1 MKRTITV
8 VVYEPFGVQSPT
20 GLMGYKGMVTVTS
33 TVLGEDQVSIQ
44 VAMMPLST

>member
-33 TVLGEDQVSIQ
+33 TVLGEDRVSIQ
-44 VAMMPLST
+44 IEKASLFT